1 VALQSCKDCGHQVS
15 TSAKAC
21 PSCGAPVS
29 LRCPTCGEQEVTREG
44 GLYDLS
50 EKVIFI
56 GLLIG
61 GVVGAFLF
69 YAAINRY
76 PWCNRCQKRLG

>member
-1 VALQSCKDCGHQVS
+1 MALQPCKECGHKVS
-15 TSAKAC
+15 TDAAAC
-21 PSCGAPVS
+21 PSCGAPVT
-29 LRCPTCGEQEVTREG
+29 LRCPTCGECEVTRAA

-50 EKVIFI
+50 ERIIFI

-61 GVVGAFLF
+61 GVIGAFLF
-69 YAAINRY
+69 YGAINRY

>member
-1 VALQSCKDCGHQVS
+1 
-15 TSAKAC
+15 
-21 PSCGAPVS
+21 
-29 LRCPTCGEQEVTREG
+29 VTRAA

-50 EKVIFI
+50 ERIIFV

-61 GVVGAFLF
+61 GVIGAFLF
-69 YAAINRY
+69 YGAINRY

>member
-1 VALQSCKDCGHQVS
+1 M
-15 TSAKAC
+15 
-21 PSCGAPVS
+21 
-29 LRCPTCGEQEVTREG
+29 TRDS

-50 EKVIFI
+50 ERIIFV
-56 GLLIG
+56 GLLLG

>member
-1 VALQSCKDCGHQVS
+1 MALHPCAECGHSVS
-15 TSAKAC
+15 TSAAAC
-21 PSCGAPVS
+21 PSCGAPVA
-29 LRCPTCGEQEVTREG
+29 LRCPTCGEREVTRDS

-50 EKVIFI
+50 ERIIFV
-56 GLLIG
+56 GLLLG

-76 PWCNRCQKRLG
+76 PWCNRCQRRLG